1 MISIKKIGLKNLCV
15 MALLCA
21 IAFIC
26 ILLFRFEVGGFLT
39 FDIKDAVLTVAALIY
54 GPFAGV
60 LCSGIVTFL
69 EFILVSDTGIYGL
82 IMNFLSSA
90 TFSFVAGVIYKYRRS
105 MMGAVIGVITAA
117 LSMTIVMLLA
127 NLFITPLFLGVSRGD
142 VVKMLASLLLPF
154 NLIKS
159 IFNGALVLIIYKP
172 VTQTLRKAKLL
183 ALSNNHSYR
192 FNFASVLL
200 MLISFV
206 VLIGAVLF
214 LVLKMGGTIDL
225 F

>member
-1 MISIKKIGLKNLCV
+1 MLEVKKIGLKNLCV
-15 MALLCA
+15 MAMLCA
-21 IAFIC
+21 FAFIC
-26 ILLFRFEVGGFLT
+26 MLLFRFEVGGFLT
-39 FDIKDAVLTVAALIY
+39 FDIKDAILTVAALIY
-54 GPFAGV
+54 GPVAGV

-90 TFSFVAGVIYKYRRS
+90 TFSLVAGVIYKYRRS
-105 MMGAVIGVITAA
+105 MMGAIVGVVVAA
-117 LSMTIVMLLA
+117 FSMTAVMLLA

-142 VVKMLASLLLPF
+142 VVKMLSTLLLPF
-154 NLIKS
+154 NMIKS

-183 ALSNNHSYR
+183 ESAHNHQYK
-192 FNFASVLL
+192 FNFASV
-200 MLISFV
+200 MLFV
-206 VLIGAVLF
+206 VSFIVLICAVLF
-214 LVLKMGGTIDL
+214 LVLKMGGTVDL